1 MGQFTR
7 SHLDDRAGRV
17 VDKRA
22 DQCMGT
28 AARAQEML
36 TTICNTTPLI
46 YLLSHPQF
54 IYSY

>member
-7 SHLDDRAGRV
+7 SHLDDRAGR

-46 YLLSHPQF
+46 YLPHPKF
-54 IYSY
+54 IY